1 MDYDPELDV
10 PLAVCLEHGSFVPC
24 RKRGEHRYS
33 ELESDVALVRYHQQ
47 VSVRLQ
53 NLPPAP
59 SPPPVYREVD
69 TPARDWPFYLG
80 DNYGIHSILCDKMIL
95 SDSKT
100 GGTRYLRGCAY
111 SLSASTPGQ
120 LLREVR
126 AHALATKHYEVVP
139 EG

>member
-1 MDYDPELDV
+1 MDYDQELDV
-10 PLAVCLEHGSFVPC
+10 PATVCLEHGSFVPC

-53 NLPPAP
+53 SMPPPA
-59 SPPPVYREVD
+59 PPVYREVE

-95 SDSKT
+95 VESKIR
-100 GGTRYLRGCAY
+100 GAQYLKMCAY
-111 SLSASTPGQ
+111 PLSASTPGQ

-126 AHALATKHYEVVP
+126 AHALAEKHYEVVP